1 MANSRTGLFESLV
14 AGPCAAES
22 EAQLLETAERL
33 HRMADALPCP
43 VTYFRAGVWKP
54 RSSGADFCGAG
65 AQALPWLQE
74 VNRRYG
80 FSICVEVAQPQH
92 VESCLQHGI
101 HSFWVGAR
109 TAVNPFAV
117 QELADSLQGTGST
130 VLIKNPAIPDLK
142 LWLGN
147 VERFEKAGASRVMA
161 VHRGFAVEHENA
173 LRNAPLWEIPIAF
186 RVARPDIPL
195 LCDPSHISGQ
205 QQYLRQIAQIAIDY
219 GFNGLMV
226 ETHCHP
232 EQALSDAE
240 QQITPEEL
248 STILNSL
255 TFKTSQSNTDQ
266 LLQQQRN
273 LIHNIDTQISQLLA
287 KRMSLVEEIARI
299 KAEHNIPLVQPSQ
312 WNSVVKNYEQAAL
325 QDDEYQEFLQQ
336 FLEILHQYSLK
347 RQGRDAVHHVSAK

>member
-1 MANSRTGLFESLV
+1 MESNGSQLFQYLI

-22 EAQLLETAERL
+22 ERQVLETAGRL
-33 HRMADALPCP
+33 AQVAGGFPCP

-54 RSSGADFCGAG
+54 RSSGADFSGAG
-65 AQALPWLQE
+65 AEALPWLQE

-80 FSICVEVAQPQH
+80 FAACVEVARPQH
-92 VESCLQHGI
+92 IESCLQHGI
-101 HSFWVGAR
+101 NAFWIGAR

-117 QELADSLQGTGST
+117 QELADSLKGTGST
-130 VLIKNPAIPDLK
+130 ILVKNPAIPDLK

-147 VERFEKAGASRVMA
+147 IERFEKAGAQQVFA

-186 RVARPDIPL
+186 KVARPDLPL
-195 LCDPSHISGQ
+195 LCDPSHIAGQ
-205 QQYLRQIAQIAIDY
+205 PAYLRQIAQIALDY

-226 ETHCHP
+226 ETHCQP
-232 EQALSDAE
+232 TTALSDAE
-240 QQITPEEL
+240 QQITPEAL
-248 STILNSL
+248 SDMLRSL
-255 TFKTSQSNTDQ
+255 VLKTSVHDPDQ
-266 LLQQQRN
+266 LLRQQRN

-299 KAEHNIPLVQPSQ
+299 KAENNIPLVQPSQ

-325 QDDEYQEFLQQ
+325 QDNEYQEFLQQ

-347 RQGRDAVHHVSAK
+347 RQGRDVSHHVPTK